1 MGSYPWGPH
10 GPQAGPFDVRPN
22 PTAPS
27 APVPQ
32 FNTPSWGT
40 PLPAG
45 GGGSTS
51 GGTVNYGASAAGPPG
66 PHRILSLL
74 LVGTLW
80 MFWVCLY
87 PLTAVAGLLSAV
99 YSAGALAALMAKGI
113 IPRNGMLLLGAY
125 VVGIAVVVVL
135 SRVEYRLAQI
145 LPYRIIRHVARLGIF
160 ALLTIALLPLFYGA
174 PEGNTATE
182 YFTRFFS
189 RPGSIGHVLA
199 NPVNIGI
206 VLAVVAGMHFF
217 LWKSKGLS
225 DFWHRRLS
233 AIGLK

>member
-32 FNTPSWGT
+32 FNTPSWGA

-45 GGGSTS
+45 GGATS
-51 GGTVNYGASAAGPPG
+51 GGVSYGTYAAGPPG

-87 PLTAVAGLLSAV
+87 PLTAAAGLLGVGVSAQ
-99 YSAGALAALMAKGI
+99 ALAALMAKGV
-113 IPRNGMLLLGAY
+113 IPRNALILLGAY
-125 VVGIAVVVVL
+125 VVGVAVVVVM
-135 SRVEYRLAQI
+135 SRIEYRLAQI
-145 LPYRIIRHVARLGIF
+145 LPFRIIRHVVRLGIF
-160 ALLTIALLPLFYGA
+160 GLMTTALLPLFYGT
-174 PEGNTATE
+174 PEGNSATE

-189 RPGSIGHVLA
+189 RPGNVGRVLA
-199 NPVNIGI
+199 NPVNLAI
-206 VLAVVAGMHFF
+206 VLAVIVAMHFF
-217 LWKSKGLS
+217 LWKSGLNE
-225 DFWHRRLS
+225 FWHRRLS